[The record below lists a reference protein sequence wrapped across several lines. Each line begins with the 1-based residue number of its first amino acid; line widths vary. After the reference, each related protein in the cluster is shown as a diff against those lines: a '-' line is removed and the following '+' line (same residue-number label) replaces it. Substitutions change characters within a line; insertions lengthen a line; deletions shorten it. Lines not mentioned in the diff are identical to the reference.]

1 MVHFVKWSG
10 PNKSSGAEKVGKKTQ
25 STSVGGAFRFGI
37 FDGASVNVGPNDR
50 SVASIASRDT
60 VDGATNN
67 IQWFELVGRRESDV
81 MIEARNVSDNSVVDY
96 FQLDVKKNK
105 SKARLPVNGINSQ
118 YHVDTKDIGPNW
130 NASIV
135 LNLQLAV
142 SAIKGGTVVTDDKGA
157 QFTAAWWSKSEF
169 KAWKTKLKTVLEAN
183 WSEKFWLSTPSSLT
197 DLEVDRPGG
206 KARVNLHC
214 VLKVSFVPLFMANH
228 RIQVVK
234 AGAADGLTFR
244 SNSSQFDDM
253 DIQDVAPAASG
264 FTQPFNTAIH
274 EMGHILGLHHPFEGV
289 AAAPTQ
295 YCIPGHVDCNERM
308 GQGSEMRP
316 RYATPWQNAAARWF
330 STDGHGHS
338 YAASDFPASMSRLA
352 PVNV

>member
-10 PNKSSGAEKVGKKTQ
+10 PNLSAGAEKVGKKTQ

-37 FDGASVNVGPNDR
+37 FDGAGVKVGPNDS

-60 VDGATNN
+60 VEGATNK
-67 IQWFELVGRRESDV
+67 IQWYELVGRREGDA
-81 MIEARNVSDNSVVDY
+81 MIEARNASDNSVVDY

-105 SKARLPVNGINSQ
+105 SKARLPVNGINSK
-118 YHVDTKDIGPNW
+118 YHVDTTGIGPNW

-142 SAIKGGTVVTDDKGA
+142 TAIKGGTIVRDADGK

-169 KAWKTKLKTVLEAN
+169 KAWKAKLKTLLEAN
-183 WSEKFWLSTPSSLT
+183 WSEKFWLASPGSLT
-197 DLEVDRPGG
+197 DLEVSKPVG

-234 AGAADGLTFR
+234 AGAANGLTFR
-244 SNSSQFDDM
+244 SDSAQFDDM
-253 DIQDVAPAASG
+253 DIQDVATATSG
-264 FTQPFNTAIH
+264 FSQPFNTAVH

-289 AAAPTQ
+289 VAAPTQ
-295 YCIPGHVDCNERM
+295 YCVPGHVDCNERM
-308 GQGSEMRP
+308 GLGLELRP

-330 STDGHGHS
+330 STDGHGHN
-338 YAASDFPASMSRLA
+338 YGPSDFPASMSRLA
-352 PVNV
+352 PVDV

>member
-10 PNKSSGAEKVGKKTQ
+10 PNQSAGAEKIGKKTQ

-37 FDGASVNVGPNDR
+37 FDGSGVYVGPNDT
-50 SVASIASRDT
+50 SVASIAPRDM
-60 VDGATNN
+60 VVGSTNN
-67 IQWFELVGRRESDV
+67 ITWFELVGRRESDV
-81 MIEARNVSDNSVVDY
+81 MIEARNRSDNGVVDY

-105 SKARLPVNGINSQ
+105 SKARLPVNGINSK
-118 YHVDTKDIGPNW
+118 YHVDTTGIGPNW

-142 SAIKGGTVVTDDKGA
+142 TAIKGGTIVTDDKHVQYTA
-157 QFTAAWWSKSEF
+157 QWWSKSEF
-169 KAWKTKLKTVLEAN
+169 KAWKTKLKTLLEAN
-183 WSEKFWLSTPSSLT
+183 WSEKFWLSSPSSLT
-197 DLEVDRPGG
+197 DLEVSKPGG

-234 AGAADGLTFR
+234 AGTTNGLAFR

-253 DIQDVAPAASG
+253 DIQDVAPATSG
-264 FTQPFNTAIH
+264 FSQTFNTAIH

-289 AAAPTQ
+289 ASAPSQ
-295 YCIPGHVDCNERM
+295 YCVPGHVDCNERM
-308 GQGSEMRP
+308 GLGLELRP
-316 RYATPWQNAAARWF
+316 KYATPWQNAAARWF
-330 STDGHGHS
+330 STDGHGHN
-338 YAASDFPASMSRLA
+338 YGPSDFPASMSRLA
-352 PVNV
+352 PVDV